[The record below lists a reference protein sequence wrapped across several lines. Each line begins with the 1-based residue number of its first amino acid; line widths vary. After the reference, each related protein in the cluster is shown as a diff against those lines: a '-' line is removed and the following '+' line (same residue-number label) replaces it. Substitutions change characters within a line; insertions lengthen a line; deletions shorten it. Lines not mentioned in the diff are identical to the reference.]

1 VSVRRTFLDSVLVLL
16 LVGGCAV
23 AIPARREPVSE
34 EARAAVALLIQRWHE
49 FSDLRALADIV
60 VTRRGERQRVNG
72 VLLARAPAS
81 LRFEAL
87 SPFGAPLLVLTV
99 HREQLVAYNAATNQ
113 ATIGVAN
120 AETAAKMLSLAVDPD
135 DVVAILAGRTVIP
148 KDLRVAEILPP
159 DEHGPSLDLIGGLH
173 RQRVWMD
180 FTTGLVQRLEI
191 VGGRYVARVVFQR
204 DGDALK
210 GLDLD
215 AAEGFVTA
223 TVRYQS
229 LALNSGIDDERF
241 EFVVPKGAKTQPL
254 R

>member
-1 VSVRRTFLDSVLVLL
+1 VSGRRTFLGSVLVLL
-16 LVGGCAV
+16 LAGGCAV
-23 AIPARREPVSE
+23 GIRARREPVSE

-49 FSDLRALADIV
+49 FSDLRTLADIL

-81 LRFEAL
+81 IRFEAL

-99 HREQLVAYNAATNQ
+99 HREQLIAYNAGTNE
-113 ATIGVAN
+113 ARVGVAN
-120 AETAAKMLSLAVDPD
+120 AETAAKLLSLAVDPD
-135 DVVAILAGRTVIP
+135 DLVAVLAGRTVVP

-180 FTTGLVQRLEI
+180 FTTGIVKRLEI

-215 AAEGFVTA
+215 AADGFVTA
-223 TVRYQS
+223 TIRYQS
-229 LALNSGIDDERF
+229 LAMNNGIDDERF
-241 EFVVPKGAKTQPL
+241 EFAVPKGAKTLPL